1 MAKLGNLTFQRQK
14 QLGLIPADTL
24 PTQRPESI
32 PVWDSLSS
40 DQKKLY
46 VRMMEACATALA
58 HSDAQLGRILES
70 FIQSGQQE
78 MPWLFLDSE

>member
-46 VRMMEACATALA
+46 VRMMEVYANALA
-58 HSDAQLGRILES
+58 NSDAQLERVL
-70 FIQSGQQE
+70 
-78 MPWLFLDSE
+78 